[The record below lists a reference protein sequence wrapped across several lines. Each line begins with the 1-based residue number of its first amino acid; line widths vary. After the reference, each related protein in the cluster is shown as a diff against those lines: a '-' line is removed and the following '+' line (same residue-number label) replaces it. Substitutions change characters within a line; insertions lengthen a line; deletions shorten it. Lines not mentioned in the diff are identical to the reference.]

1 MCAYD
6 GWASYIEV
14 NTSRQEVLDPVR
26 EGFSLNFELA
36 IKGRVI
42 M

>member
-6 GWASYIEV
+6 GWACYIEV
-14 NTSRQEVLDPVR
+14 HTPRLEVLDPVR
-26 EGFSLNFELA
+26 EGFTLNFELA

-42 M
+42 V